1 MGLLRTHARGA
12 SVLALYL
19 LVWGAA
25 AAVLMAQRS
34 VDFADAVSVFVVL
47 GVLFPL
53 TAWLLTLGRSA
64 PPIAVARP
72 RLELAAVLGFLA
84 LYAVFFVGYG
94 LNAFHAAF
102 PAVTRLS
109 SALLLGLKLLVH
121 VAAPAALLALLG
133 ARLAPLVASRT
144 SPRAFWLTL
153 VVLGGGSLALLCLV
167 SPALRQ
173 IAAAQLSPVGLTLAI
188 AGSFVWLALEAGLCE
203 EFLFRAVLQT
213 RLAAVMNTEAGAA
226 CVAALIFAL
235 AHVPGLWMRSGD
247 TVAGHS
253 KDLVHVIAYAVA
265 TLSPAGLYLGFVW
278 SRTRSLLLVVLLH
291 ALIDVLPNT
300 ADFARLWF

>member
-1 MGLLRTHARGA
+1 MGFLRTHARGA

-19 LVWGAA
+19 LIWGAA
-25 AAVLMAQRS
+25 AAALMAERS
-34 VDFADAVSVFVVL
+34 DDFADAVSVFVVL

-53 TAWLLTLGRSA
+53 TAWLLTLNRSA

-72 RLELAAVLGFLA
+72 RLELAAVLGFLM

-102 PAVTRLS
+102 PTVTRLS
-109 SALLLGLKLLVH
+109 SGLLLGLKLLVH

-133 ARLAPLVASRT
+133 ARLWPLVASKT

-226 CVAALIFAL
+226 CIAALIFAL

-278 SRTRSLLLVVLLH
+278 ARTRSLLLVVLLH